1 MAANHARVI
10 AESHRASVAFVVDRD
25 AERAET
31 LAHEF
36 RAPATT
42 DISRAFECDAAVVA
56 TSTSAH
62 AHASLALIDAGV
74 PVLIE
79 KPLTSTLVET
89 RQIVDEARGR
99 DVTLMC
105 GLVERFNPAVARLK
119 SHELAGRSRIRTVRI
134 SPAPPMVHSSVVDDV
149 LLHDLDLVLILAGA
163 DAVVDVQAEAR
174 DWSAQKHW
182 PDTVTC
188 RLAFA
193 SGMTASL
200 YASRV
205 AATRRRVFVI
215 GAGDSGECHIDLL
228 EPCGNA
234 LAAQLERFIDLVT
247 QSTFA
252 EREAERL
259 SVLPSHELAHC
270 VQLQVA
276 ERHASCDER
285 HAVSEL
291 GLRVGVRSCES

>member
-10 AESHRASVAFVVDRD
+10 TESDQALVALVVDRD
-25 AERAET
+25 ADRAKK

-36 RAPATT
+36 GATATT
-42 DISRAFECDAAVVA
+42 DISRAFRCDAAIVA

-62 AHASLALIDAGV
+62 AHAALALIDAGI

-89 RQIVDEARGR
+89 HQIVDAARSR

-105 GLVERFNPAVARLK
+105 GLVERFNPAFARLK
-119 SHELAGRSRIRTVRI
+119 SHALTGRSRIRTVRI

-149 LLHDLDLVLILAGA
+149 LLHDLDLVLILAGD
-163 DAVVDVQAEAR
+163 DAVVEVQAEGR
-174 DWSAQKHW
+174 DWSARTQW

-200 YASRV
+200 HASRV

-215 GAGDSGECHIDLL
+215 GAEDGDECRVDLL

-247 QSTFA
+247 QSTCT
-252 EREAERL
+252 ERETERL
-259 SVLPSHELAHC
+259 SVLPSHELAQC
-270 VQLQVA
+270 VQVQVA
-276 ERHASCDER
+276 ERYASSDMG

-291 GLRVGVRSCES
+291 GLRVGVPSCES